1 MTRTYSPGAAEV
13 NGADTSKGIA
23 ISFLGGLMLSF
34 DVPLLKLA
42 GADPYTLIYARGIML
57 FAAMFL
63 FWLFFTR
70 LRGHPKPFINGK
82 TGMIIALFAGI
93 SNIMFIFSISLTSVA
108 NVVFILAFNP
118 MFAGLLGW
126 AFLGER
132 LHPFTWA
139 AILASLSGVAIIVA
153 EGLEVGT
160 WKGDLLAVGVA
171 TMMALSLTLIRYRR
185 SDQSMSAATGHL
197 LAAAVVAPLAHPGSL
212 TASGWGWLALNGMLA
227 APAANAFLMLGPRY
241 VAAAVVAMFFLLETV
256 LTPVWMWFIFAEVPS
271 TQALIGGSVVIL
283 ALLLHSIWKVASTRR
298 LSPRRE
304 IGPSAA

>member
-1 MTRTYSPGAAEV
+1 MTRTHSPDAANS

-23 ISFLGGLMLSF
+23 LSFLGGLLLSF

-82 TGMIIALFAGI
+82 TSMIVALLAGI
-93 SNIMFIFSISLTSVA
+93 SNIMFIMSISLTSVA

-132 LHPFTWA
+132 LHAFTWA
-139 AILASLSGVAIIVA
+139 AIMASLAGVAIIVA
-153 EGLEVGT
+153 DGLQVGT

-171 TMMALSLTLIRYRR
+171 TMMAMSLTLIRYRR

-197 LAAAVVAPLAHPGSL
+197 LAAVVVAPLAQPGTM
-212 TASGWGWLALNGMLA
+212 TATGWGWLALNGMLA
-227 APAANAFLMLGPRY
+227 APAATAFLMLGPRY

-256 LTPVWMWFIFAEVPS
+256 LTPVWMWMIFAETPS
-271 TQALIGGSVVIL
+271 AQVMLGGAVVIL
-283 ALLLHSIWKVASTRR
+283 ALLLHSIWKVASSRNLAPHHR
-298 LSPRRE
+298 
-304 IGPSAA
+304 IGPSRA